1 MILERAEG
9 LRDRQMRERRARILE
24 AAQELIRDTGGTG
37 LSMRALASKAEV
49 SLATPYNLFG
59 SKGGVLVALQ
69 FGALEKIERAME
81 ELSAR
86 DPIEQV
92 LEVAEFG
99 VRVYTGDAAFYRPMM
114 QGHFLAKCGIEQSPL
129 HPRIVTLWQR
139 SLEAGIKGGR
149 LIAEANPEFVARH
162 LVICLCGGLV
172 LWLQETLDGEGF
184 RLHVLY
190 GFVLALLGVATT
202 AARPKLMKRL
212 HELQRELPKQ
222 AGGLDL
228 SGGRSNRPRA
238 IQAT

>member
-1 MILERAEG
+1 MILERSEG
-9 LRDRQMRERRARILE
+9 LRDRQMRERRARILK
-24 AAQELIRDTGGTG
+24 AAQQLIRDTGGTG

-69 FGALEKIERAME
+69 FGALEKIERAMAA
-81 ELSAR
+81 LSAR

-99 VRVYTGDAAFYRPMM
+99 VKVYTGDASFYRPLM

-139 SLEAGIKGGR
+139 SLDAGIKDGR
-149 LIAEANPEFVARH
+149 LVPEANPEFVARH
-162 LVICLCGGLV
+162 LVICFCGGLV

-184 RLHVLY
+184 LLHVLY
-190 GFVLALLGVATT
+190 GFVLALLGVATP

-212 HELQRELPKQ
+212 HELQRELSKHSD
-222 AGGLDL
+222 AREL
-228 SGGRSNRPRA
+228 SASRSDRTKAFQVR
-238 IQAT
+238 